1 MKVHWTD
8 SAEEQLHA
16 IYEYIARTSPD
27 YALRMVDRITQR
39 SQQIAE
45 HPISGRQ
52 VPEYGLD
59 QIREVIE
66 NPYRIVYYI
75 KPDQIDVI
83 AVIHEARN
91 ILRED

>member
-1 MKVHWTD
+1 MKVHWTH

-16 IYEYIARTSPD
+16 IYEYIARTSPN
-27 YALRMVDRITQR
+27 YALRMVDRLTQR
-39 SQQIAE
+39 SQQIAAY
-45 HPISGRQ
+45 PLSGRQ
-52 VPEYGLD
+52 VPEYRID

-83 AVIHEARN
+83 AIIHEARN
-91 ILRED
+91 ILEED

>member
-27 YALRMVDRITQR
+27 YALRMVDRLTQR

-45 HPISGRQ
+45 HPLSGRQ

-75 KPDQIDVI
+75 KLDQIDVI

>member
-8 SAEEQLHA
+8 SAEEHLNA

-27 YALRMVDRITQR
+27 YALRMVDRLTQR

>member
-45 HPISGRQ
+45 HPISERQ